1 MTVEPPPCERLS
13 EVRRLT
19 EALID
24 QVLEAQIVGRP
35 VPREQG
41 EALIKAAFFLRD
53 CNLPAWPMLA
63 QALYGLGRDAD
74 ETSLKAPV
82 EDEALEDIDRRGLT
96 RFLAELWREKGQP

>member
-1 MTVEPPPCERLS
+1 MTVEPPPRERLP

-53 CNLPAWPMLA
+53 CNLPSWPMLA
-63 QALYGLGRDAD
+63 QALHGLGQDDD
-74 ETSLKAPV
+74 ETSLTAPA
-82 EDEALEDIDRRGLT
+82 EDEALEDIDLRGLT